1 MGGTIEPTI
10 GRATVA
16 LCVATLLLWA
26 VVAHCAVLIPMD
38 LTQTDHLKSY
48 GVAYWALEK
57 GYRVEWLLNYR
68 SGSFLVLDGFED
80 VRSEC
85 RYRGV
90 SWEEPDGSAL
100 AQIYA
105 QIEDENMEVV
115 LLEKAP
121 AIALYAPDNIQPWD
135 DAVMLALEYA
145 EIPYTVVWDAEVQ
158 AGALEDY
165 DGQFRHSTGRRGCRH
180 SRHAVRR
187 RPA

>member
-1 MGGTIEPTI
+1 MRTLRVTSLTLVVCLAVIAVASPAA
-10 GRATVA
+10 RAA
-16 LCVATLLLWA
+16 A
-26 VVAHCAVLIPMD
+26 LIPMD

-68 SGSFLVLDGFED
+68 NGSFLILDGMDD

-90 SWEEPDGSAL
+90 AWEEPDGGQL
-100 AQIYA
+100 AGIYQ
-105 QIEDENMEVV
+105 QIEGENMEVV

-135 DAVMLALEYA
+135 DAVMLAL
-145 EIPYTVVWDAEVQ
+145 
-158 AGALEDY
+158 
-165 DGQFRHSTGRRGCRH
+165 
-180 SRHAVRR
+180 
-187 RPA
+187 